1 MATDPSAEPV
11 RADDLTTIGR
21 PVLSQRYHALDRVR
35 AAAMLLGVVY
45 HAILFRMFVGG
56 FSLRSMGTPDG
67 SRLSSEWLHSFRMP
81 LFFLISG
88 FFGRMM
94 LEKYGARNYLRRR
107 WQRIAIPL
115 AIGMFTFSPLYI
127 VTRDLMAGAP
137 RPGFGPMGPPP
148 GGGPPGGGSP
158 PGDFANMPPPPPGF
172 VPPPLQRFDEDGN
185 GTLNDA
191 EWKVARK
198 EFRPPPGGGPGGPM
212 PGPFGPPGGGLSERL
227 FGRYARY
234 FDLHHLWF
242 LWYLL
247 VFVTI
252 APWVTKAMGWV
263 LLRPTPEAAD
273 RMSLQ
278 LIRSG
283 VAPLLFGL
291 IATPALML
299 TSSPFGWSLGLAP
312 AIFRG
317 FPDFLLHY
325 DPDMLFYGIFF
336 LWGWWLHR
344 HREELPGL
352 GPAWLPN
359 LIIGLL
365 AFSAS
370 TALADA
376 YSRRTGIPHYA
387 LVRLAGYALYCSC
400 TAFTATA
407 FIGVFLRYFDRP
419 SAGWRYLADTAL
431 WVYLIHQP
439 LVIIGLAMVGPLHLA
454 WWIQTAIVSAGSAAA
469 ALVLYEMI
477 VRPTPLVRLFGPAFP
492 RKLPVAA
499 PSREVGPPIGT

>member
-1 MATDPSAEPV
+1 MATELSADTIRTDDPATLGPPV
-11 RADDLTTIGR
+11 I
-21 PVLSQRYHALDRVR
+21 SQRYHALDRVR
-35 AAAMLLGVVY
+35 ASAMLLGVVY
-45 HAILFRMFVGG
+45 HTIVFRMFVGG
-56 FSLRSMGTPDG
+56 ASPGFPGAADG
-67 SRLSSEWLHSFRMP
+67 SRWFSDWLHNFRMP

-94 LEKYGARNYLRRR
+94 LEKYGTRDYLKRR

-148 GGGPPGGGSP
+148 SGEPPGG
-158 PGDFANMPPPPPGF
+158 FANMPPPPPGF
-172 VPPPLQRFDEDGN
+172 MPPPLQRFDADGD
-185 GTLNDA
+185 GTLSEA
-191 EWKVARK
+191 EWKEARK
-198 EFRPPPGGGPGGPM
+198 DFRPPPGGGPGGPM
-212 PGPFGPPGGGLSERL
+212 PGPFGASGGGLSERL
-227 FGRYARY
+227 FGRYASY
-234 FDLHHLWF
+234 FHLHHLWF

-252 APWVTKAMGWV
+252 GPWVTRALGWA

-273 RMSLQ
+273 RMSLH

-283 VAPLLFGL
+283 VAPVLFGL
-291 IATPALML
+291 LATPALMM
-299 TSSPFGWSLGLAP
+299 TPSMFGWSLGLAP

-325 DPDMLFYGIFF
+325 DPDMVFFGVFF

-344 HREELPGL
+344 HREAMPTL
-352 GPAWLPN
+352 GRAWIPN
-359 LIIGLL
+359 LMLGLV
-365 AFSAS
+365 AFAAS
-370 TALADA
+370 TALSDA
-376 YSRRTGIPHYA
+376 YSRRAGIPHYA
-387 LVRLAGYALYCSC
+387 LIRLTGYALYCLC
-400 TAFTATA
+400 TAFTASA

-419 SAGWRYLADTAL
+419 SGTWRYLADTAL

-439 LVIIGLAMVGPLHLA
+439 LVIVGLAWIGPMHLR
-454 WWIQTAIVSAGSAAA
+454 WWIQTAIVSGGSVAA

-492 RKLPVAA
+492 RRQSPTATPRV
-499 PSREVGPPIGT
+499 S